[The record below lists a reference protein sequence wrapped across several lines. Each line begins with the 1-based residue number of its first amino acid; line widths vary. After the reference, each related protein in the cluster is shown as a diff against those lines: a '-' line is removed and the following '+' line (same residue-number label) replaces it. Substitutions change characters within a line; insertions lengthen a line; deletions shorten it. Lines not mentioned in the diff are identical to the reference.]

1 VVAIYKSFD
10 QDTLNREYSPSS
22 CVDNLE
28 SYIDEYLHQSQ
39 AVKQR
44 AKLNGRVL
52 LDLKYGSKSAQRLD
66 LFLPDVTAAPVN
78 LYIHGGYW
86 QELSKDYSCFAA
98 PTFEKQN
105 YAFAALG
112 YSLAPKHTLS
122 DIVEECRCAVEWLYV
137 NAEQLK
143 LDKQRIHVSGS
154 SAGAQLAMML
164 YTTDWE
170 KRGLPSDI
178 ISSVCSVS
186 GVYDLEPL
194 RLTYVNQALAMDP
207 KQALENSPM
216 FRTPS
221 ALTPVILAY
230 GSNET
235 SEFKRQS
242 DEYRERLQ
250 TLGVPIKFRQIS
262 NRNHFDV
269 ILDLADESSWLAS
282 STLQLMDID

>member
-1 VVAIYKSFD
+1 VAPIYRSFD

-22 CVDNLE
+22 CVDDLTV
-28 SYIDEYLHQSQ
+28 YIDEYLQLSQ

-44 AKLNGRVL
+44 AELTDQVF
-52 LDLKYGSKSAQRLD
+52 LDLSYGPRPAQRLD
-66 LFLPDVTAAPVN
+66 LFLADAQAAPVN

-98 PTFEKQN
+98 PLFADQK

-112 YSLAPKHTLS
+112 YSLAPQHPLS
-122 DIVEECRCAVEWLYV
+122 DIVEECRCAVEWLYL
-137 NAEQLK
+137 NAERLN
-143 LDKQRIHVSGS
+143 LDKHRIHISGS

-178 ISSVCSVS
+178 IKSACAVS
-186 GVYDLEPL
+186 GVYDLEPV
-194 RLTYVNQALAMDP
+194 RLSYVNEVLAMDP
-207 KQALENSPM
+207 EEALENSPM

-221 ALTPVILAY
+221 ALTPVTLAY

-242 DEYRERLQ
+242 DEYRSKLEA
-250 TLGVPIKFRQIS
+250 LGVPVTYREIN

-269 ILDLADESSWLAS
+269 ILDLADASSWLAS
-282 STLQLMDID
+282 ATLNHMDNR

>member
-1 VVAIYKSFD
+1 MAPIYRSFD

-22 CVDNLE
+22 WVDDL
-28 SYIDEYLHQSQ
+28 SVHIDEYLQLSL

-44 AKLNGRVL
+44 AEVTGRVL
-52 LDLKYGSKSAQRLD
+52 LDLPYGPRPAQRLD
-66 LFLPDVTAAPVN
+66 LFLADAQAAPVN

-98 PTFEKQN
+98 PLFEEQKF
-105 YAFAALG
+105 AFAALG
-112 YSLAPKHTLS
+112 YSLAPQHTLS
-122 DIVEECRCAVEWLYV
+122 DIVEECRCAIEWLYL
-137 NAEQLK
+137 NAER
-143 LDKQRIHVSGS
+143 LDIDKHRIHISGS

-170 KRGLPSDI
+170 KRGLPNDI
-178 ISSVCSVS
+178 IKSTCAVS
-186 GVYDLEPL
+186 GVYDLEPV
-194 RLTYVNQALAMDP
+194 RLSYVNDALAMDSEE
-207 KQALENSPM
+207 AIENSPM

-221 ALTPVILAY
+221 ALTPVTLAY

-242 DEYRERLQ
+242 DEYRRKLKA
-250 TLGVPIKFRQIS
+250 LGVPVTYKEIN

-269 ILDLADESSWLAS
+269 ILDLADASSWLAS
-282 STLQLMDID
+282 STLSHMDNR

>member
-1 VVAIYKSFD
+1 MAPIYKSFD
-10 QDTLNREYSPSS
+10 QDTLNLEYSPSS
-22 CVDNLE
+22 CVEDLMV
-28 SYIDEYLHQSQ
+28 YIDEYLQLSL

-44 AKLNGRVL
+44 AELTGRAR
-52 LDLKYGSKSAQRLD
+52 LDLDYGPRPAQRLD
-66 LFLPDVTAAPVN
+66 LFLPDVAAAPVN

-86 QELSKDYSCFAA
+86 QELSKNYSCFAA
-98 PTFEKQN
+98 PLFAKKN

-112 YSLAPKHTLS
+112 YSLAPQHTLS
-122 DIVEECRCAVEWLYV
+122 DIVEECRCAVEWLYL
-137 NAEQLK
+137 NAER
-143 LDKQRIHVSGS
+143 LDIDKHRIHISGS

-170 KRGLPSDI
+170 RRGLPGDI
-178 ISSVCSVS
+178 IKGVCAVS
-186 GVYDLEPL
+186 GVYDLEPI
-194 RLTYVNQALAMDP
+194 RLSYVNEALAMDP
-207 KQALENSPM
+207 KEAGENSPM

-221 ALTPVILAY
+221 ALTPVTLAY

-242 DEYRERLQ
+242 DEYRSKLEA
-250 TLGVPIKFRQIS
+250 LGVPVTFREIN

-282 STLQLMDID
+282 STLNQMDNR